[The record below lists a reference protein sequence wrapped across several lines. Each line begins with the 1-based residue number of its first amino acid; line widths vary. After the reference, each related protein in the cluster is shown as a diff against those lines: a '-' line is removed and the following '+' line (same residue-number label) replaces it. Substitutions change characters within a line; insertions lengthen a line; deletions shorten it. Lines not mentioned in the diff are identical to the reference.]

1 LKEKVKYHQDPKRI
15 VYQPQRW
22 ELLKKLRDEAFHVRQ
37 RLPVPSHVYGSVARG
52 DVHPGSDIDII
63 IFETVPS
70 YRLELELERPFLARE
85 LVQATPN
92 ALIKGHIHLSER
104 VTVTFPLVP
113 MNDVEMDFYRY
124 SGCISSERMGGLERV
139 AGVSKGLVLVE
150 PTEEGHLERSLLDDP
165 HGCLK
170 LLGVS
175 GDIIQERV
183 RVLTRRDKVGRTGVF
198 LKAEL
203 GEEESFEQKLKTIA
217 DSNNIVRRFLK
228 QRGVT

>member
-1 LKEKVKYHQDPKRI
+1 MYSDQHWK
-15 VYQPQRW
+15 
-22 ELLKKLRDEAFHVRQ
+22 LLEKLRDEAFEIQ
-37 RLPVPSHVYGSVARG
+37 RRLCVPSSVYGSVARG
-52 DVHPGSDIDII
+52 DVHQGSDIDII
-63 IFETVPS
+63 IFEAAPS
-70 YRLELELERPFLARE
+70 YRLELGLDQSPLSRE
-85 LVQATPN
+85 IVQATPN
-92 ALIKGHIHLSER
+92 ALIKGHIHLSELL
-104 VTVTFPLVP
+104 TITFPLVP
-113 MNDVEMDFYRY
+113 MKDLEMDFYRY
-124 SGCISSERMGGLERV
+124 SGCLAGTRLEGRERV
-139 AGVSKGLVLVE
+139 AGVSKALVLVE
-150 PTEEGHLERSLLDDP
+150 PTKEGHLECSLLNDP
-165 HGCLK
+165 HSCLK